1 MHHLSPSRSPD
12 LPGWCAATLVAGC
25 ALPQSNGRI
34 TPSATTNSAR
44 KATHSYQGQGYGC
57 LNTTAIREQDD
68 VEYLS
73 RAPLP
78 WTRNQAP
85 PEGS

>member
-73 RAPLP
+73 RAPPLDTQP
-78 WTRNQAP
+78 SAP
-85 PEGS
+85 